1 MARAVAL
8 TALHNHQAEAARGL
22 ALCHER
28 LQATE
33 SRTTKAGAV
42 REKVTYPDVHEA
54 ERALVEWIE
63 AARTAEQVIG
73 RAIQALA
80 LAWFADQAALPR
92 SERRPAEVPG
102 RWGGAAAA
110 LPPLV
115 TGLVR
120 PVLPERMAA
129 RLRSDDADAARAA

>member
-1 MARAVAL
+1 MARALAL
-8 TALHNHQAEAARGL
+8 TALHHHQAEAARGL

-28 LQATE
+28 LQSTE
-33 SRTTKAGAV
+33 TRTTKAGAV
-42 REKVTYPDVHEA
+42 REKVSYPDPHDA
-54 ERALVEWIE
+54 ERALIEWIE
-63 AARTAEQVIG
+63 AARSPEQVIG
-73 RAIQALA
+73 RAVQALA

-92 SERRPAEVPG
+92 SERRPADVPG
-102 RWGGAAAA
+102 RWGGGVAAA

-129 RLRSDDADAARAA
+129 RLRSGDDEALAA